1 MAVGS
6 PDLVIVNGQSRLGQS
21 GLALL
26 EKSLADA
33 GHTMFVPKDPDQMA
47 EWIERAKA
55 ESYEEI
61 WLGGGDGTIRQAAA
75 SLANTGIRLG
85 ILPFGTGNTLAQELG
100 IPTEPKSAISFLTSQ
115 AAPRRIDIGL
125 FNDLYFVNSVS
136 LGLST
141 AIAEELKNRDKASLG
156 KLAYLPAVLKAISE
170 AQSLEMKVVTED
182 FEFDGR
188 IVQFVAASTGRHAGS
203 FFVTPDASI
212 DDGLLSAYIVQVKEG
227 VDVLS
232 YGAALATGTHTL
244 MENVLSTECRR
255 ISLEL
260 HHPTQ
265 FVLDGDMF
273 LAQTAEISIV
283 PGALTVLAARL
294 R

>member
-1 MAVGS
+1 MAVGA
-6 PDLVIVNGQSRLGQS
+6 PDLVIVNGQSRLGQA
-21 GLALL
+21 GLSHL
-26 EKSLADA
+26 EKSLGEA
-33 GHTMFVPKDPDQMA
+33 GHTMFVPKNPEQMT
-47 EWIERAKA
+47 EWLERAKA
-55 ESYEEI
+55 EGYEEI

-100 IPTEPKSAISFLTSQ
+100 IPLDPKAAISFMANQ

-136 LGLST
+136 LGLSA
-141 AIAEELKNRDKASLG
+141 AIAEELKTRDKASLG
-156 KLAYLPAVLKAISE
+156 KLAYFPAVLKAVSE
-170 AQSLEMKVVTED
+170 AQSLEMRVVTED

-212 DDGLLSAYIVQVKEG
+212 DDGLLSAYIVQMKEG
-227 VDVLS
+227 VEVLS

-265 FVLDGDMF
+265 FVLDGDIF
-273 LAQTAEISIV
+273 SAQKAEISIV